1 MHKRIVYGLIPLI
14 LAMLVIGCATAGPGK
29 SLGIE
34 FNTVA
39 LLDDGLDMKV
49 KAQTTNAK
57 RSPTGT
63 VEVWAVLKNLTN
75 EQIMV
80 EGRVWFFDQDEQPVE
95 GPTAWKRLF
104 IPPKSM
110 ATYKE
115 LSTKV
120 TEVGYYYIEVR
131 EGR

>member
-1 MHKRIVYGLIPLI
+1 MNKQIFYGFIPLI
-14 LAMLVIGCATAGPGK
+14 LAMLVIGCATAEPGK
-29 SLGIE
+29 SLGVK

-39 LLDDGLDMKV
+39 LIDDGLDMKV

-63 VEVWAVLKNLTN
+63 VEAWAVLKNLTN

-104 IPPKSM
+104 IPPNSM
-110 ATYKE
+110 ATYRE

-120 TEVGYYYIEVR
+120 MEIGYYYIEVR

>member
-1 MHKRIVYGLIPLI
+1 MP
-14 LAMLVIGCATAGPGK
+14 
-29 SLGIE
+29 
-34 FNTVA
+34 NA
-39 LLDDGLDMKV
+39 LQPV
-49 KAQTTNAK
+49 RWEA
-57 RSPTGT
+57 
-63 VEVWAVLKNLTN
+63 WAVLKNLTN

-104 IPPKSM
+104 IPPNSM
-110 ATYKE
+110 ATYRE

-120 TEVGYYYIEVR
+120 MEIGYYYIEVR